1 MKNVQK
7 PQSCPCGGLNYATCC
22 EPFHIGTSLPETP
35 EQLMRSRYSAYV
47 NRNEPYLLETWH
59 ARTKPSEP
67 LFSDDLTKWLGLT
80 IKKAPVAI
88 NDKGTVEFVAIYKID
103 GKAHRLSEISNFVK
117 ENGRW
122 VYLDGIFPS

>member
-1 MKNVQK
+1 M
-7 PQSCPCGGLNYATCC
+7 
-22 EPFHIGTSLPETP
+22 PETP

-59 ARTKPSEP
+59 ASTKPSEP
-67 LFSDDLTKWLGLT
+67 IFSDDLTKWLELT
-80 IKKAPVAI
+80 IKKAPAAI